1 MRVRIRD
8 KIYKSVKEVAEVFD
22 MTEEGVYG
30 AISRGKEDL
39 IGLGRTKPKKV
50 IIGPVEFRS
59 MRSASEALGLPR
71 KTYADIL
78 SRGGAKRIAMLEAA
92 ISAYLEKV
100 SQQ

>member
-1 MRVRIRD
+1 MRVRVRD

-30 AISRGKEDL
+30 AISKGKADL
-39 IGLGRTKPKKV
+39 IGLGQTKPKKV
-50 IIGPVEFRS
+50 TIGPVEFRS

-71 KTYADIL
+71 KAYADII
-78 SRGGAKRIAMLEAA
+78 SRGGAKRKAMLDEMIARF
-92 ISAYLEKV
+92 IEKV

>member
-1 MRVRIRD
+1 MRVRVRD

-30 AISRGKEDL
+30 AISKGKADL
-39 IGLGRTKPKKV
+39 IGLGKTKPKKV

-71 KTYADIL
+71 KAYADII
-78 SRGGAKRIAMLEAA
+78 SRGGAKRIAMLEVA
-92 ISAYLEKV
+92 IAAYLEKV